1 MGVASAVALICPLRC
16 VAACPMLP
24 VNFRLLLVT
33 DRSLVHGRSLESA
46 LRESVASGVQAIQL
60 RERDLPT
67 RELLSLTQQIR
78 AVTQERAVPLL
89 INDRVDL
96 AVALDLGG
104 VHLRASSLPVSAA
117 RRVVGRHRLIGVSAH
132 SVAEARQAGDD
143 GADYV
148 ILGPIFETPSK
159 REFGDPLGFAVLADA
174 CRHSSVPVFA
184 IGGITRERI
193 ESVRDA
199 GAFGV
204 AMIGGILGRADVGN
218 VTADMQSAVRT
229 AWPSDPR
236 DDSHAR

>member
-1 MGVASAVALICPLRC
+1 
-16 VAACPMLP
+16 MLP

-46 LRESVASGVQAIQL
+46 LRESVDAGVPAIQL
-60 RERDLPT
+60 RERDLST
-67 RELLSLTQQIR
+67 RQLLSLVRQIHAMTR
-78 AVTQERAVPLL
+78 DRAVPLI
-89 INDRVDL
+89 INDRVDM
-96 AVALDLGG
+96 AVALDLDG
-104 VHLRASSLPVSAA
+104 VHLRASSLPVSIA

-132 SVAEARQAGDD
+132 SVAEVQRAGYD

-159 REFGDPLGFAVLADA
+159 REFGDPLGLAVLADA

-193 ESVRDA
+193 ESVRGA

-204 AMIGGILGRADVGN
+204 AMIGGILGREDVGKA
-218 VTADMQSAVRT
+218 TADMQSAVRA
-229 AWPSDPR
+229 AWPPDSR

>member
-1 MGVASAVALICPLRC
+1 
-16 VAACPMLP
+16 MLP

-46 LRESVASGVQAIQL
+46 LRESVDAGVPAIQL
-60 RERDLPT
+60 RERDLST
-67 RELLSLTQQIR
+67 RQLLSLVRQIHAMTR
-78 AVTQERAVPLL
+78 DRAVPLI
-89 INDRVDL
+89 INDRVDM
-96 AVALDLGG
+96 AVALDLDG
-104 VHLRASSLPVSAA
+104 VHLRASSLPVSIA

-132 SVAEARQAGDD
+132 SVAEVQRAGDD

-159 REFGDPLGFAVLADA
+159 REFGDPLGLAVLADA

-193 ESVRDA
+193 ESVRGA

-204 AMIGGILGRADVGN
+204 AMIGGILGREDVGKA
-218 VTADMQSAVRT
+218 TADMQSAVRA
-229 AWPSDPR
+229 AWPPDSR

>member
-1 MGVASAVALICPLRC
+1 
-16 VAACPMLP
+16 MLP

-33 DRSLVHGRSLESA
+33 DRSLLHGRSLESA
-46 LRESVASGVQAIQL
+46 LRESVDAGVPAIQL
-60 RERDLPT
+60 RERDLPA

-78 AVTQERAVPLL
+78 AMTRDRAVPLI
-89 INDRVDL
+89 INDRVDM
-96 AVALDLGG
+96 AVALDLDG
-104 VHLRASSLPVSAA
+104 VHLRASSLPVSVV
-117 RRVVGRHRLIGVSAH
+117 RRVVGRHRLIGRSAH
-132 SVAEARQAGDD
+132 SVAEAQRAGDD

-159 REFGDPLGFAVLADA
+159 REFGEPLGLAVLADA

-193 ESVRDA
+193 ESVRGA

-204 AMIGGILGRADVGN
+204 AMIGGILGREDVGKA
-218 VTADMQSAVRT
+218 TADMQSAVRA
-229 AWPSDPR
+229 AWPPDSR

>member
-1 MGVASAVALICPLRC
+1 
-16 VAACPMLP
+16 MLP

-33 DRSLVHGRSLESA
+33 DRSLVHGRSLASA
-46 LRESVASGVQAIQL
+46 LRESVDAGVPAIQL
-60 RERDLPT
+60 RERDLQT

-78 AVTQERAVPLL
+78 VMTRDRAVPLI
-89 INDRVDL
+89 INDRIDM
-96 AVALDLGG
+96 AVALDLDG
-104 VHLRASSLPVSAA
+104 VHLRASSLPVSVA
-117 RRVVGRHRLIGVSAH
+117 RRVVDRHRLIGVSAH
-132 SVAEARQAGDD
+132 SVTETQQAGGD

-148 ILGPIFETPSK
+148 ILGPIFETSSK
-159 REFGDPLGFAVLADA
+159 REFGEPLGLAMLADA

-204 AMIGGILGRADVGN
+204 AMIGGILGREDVGKA
-218 VTADMQSAVRT
+218 TADMQSAVRT
-229 AWPSDPR
+229 AWPPDSR